1 MNAFS
6 VLLLEFIVSRAHL
19 RTKCNSKSRLQP
31 VSASVPL
38 RWSDERS
45 LSFFQDTA
53 EVLHHHSHPHPHN
66 MKQITKPIRIPSENH
81 FITAGK
87 ARSASR
93 QPLSLDKLPEQYLIG
108 QWPREPYQPQPSCM
122 SDKATQT
129 PGFWTEDGGEVNVHK
144 RSASWGSADHL
155 IEIAKLRQQLQRSL
169 QGSCNI
175 KENEEVTQL
184 NQVQPKRLTAS
195 STNMIHSRPLICR
208 MPSYSDCINQELE
221 SVFICE
227 DWGREEEKP
236 LEVRDG
242 GRAPV
247 PPLHHGDLHHT
258 HSTETQMS
266 CSPCFCCSPP
276 ADTDKDYRNGSPLPQ
291 FSSSPKPNNSY
302 TFKREPPEGCEKVK
316 VFEDL
321 ITCRTQGFP
330 IFSCPD
336 RNKVNF
342 TPSGSAF
349 CPVKLLCSSLFPS
362 DAAARPSPLDN
373 HTSDQMS
380 GPQNSFPLR
389 PVASERCSIRKCLLL
404 S

>member
-1 MNAFS
+1 MNTFS
-6 VLLLEFIVSRAHL
+6 VLVLEFIIVSRAHI
-19 RTKCNSKSRLQP
+19 RTKCNSNSRPQP
-31 VSASVPL
+31 VSNNTVLL
-38 RWSDERS
+38 RWSDQTRS
-45 LSFFQDTA
+45 TSFSTSR
-53 EVLHHHSHPHPHN
+53 HSRSPSSSSSSSSSSSQAAD
-66 MKQITKPIRIPSENH
+66 MKHITNVKPTRIPSENH
-81 FITAGK
+81 FITAGR

-93 QPLSLDKLPEQYLIG
+93 QPPSLDKLPEQYLIG
-108 QWPREPYQPQPSCM
+108 QWPREPYQPQASCM

-129 PGFWTEDGGEVNVHK
+129 PGFWTEDEGEVNVHK

-169 QGSCNI
+169 QGSRSI
-175 KENEEVTQL
+175 KEKEEVMHL
-184 NQVQPKRLTAS
+184 NPAQPKRLSAS
-195 STNMIHSRPLICR
+195 SSNKVLSRPVMCR
-208 MPSYSDCINQELE
+208 MPSYSDGVNQELE
-221 SVFICE
+221 NVFICE
-227 DWGREEEKP
+227 EKA

-247 PPLHHGDLHHT
+247 PPLHHT
-258 HSTETQMS
+258 HSAETQIS
-266 CSPCFCCSPP
+266 CCSPA
-276 ADTDKDYRNGSPLPQ
+276 ADGEKDYRCGSPLPQ

-362 DAAARPSPLDN
+362 DDAARPSSGQ
-373 HTSDQMS
+373 TS
-380 GPQNSFPLR
+380 GSFTELR
-389 PVASERCSIRKCLLL
+389 PVSSERCSIRKCLLL